1 MSESHPLAQPLTLRR
16 LRQDAHIRQ
25 LTQRVHLSPKQMIQ
39 PLFAVAGIAEKEPI
53 KGLTGT
59 YRDTE
64 TTLLNQI
71 ESDLNNGISK
81 FLMFAVPNK
90 KSTDHFNYDFAVKQ
104 IDAVKQRFGKDVW
117 LATDVCLCSSTEHGH
132 CGILNEAQDAVL
144 NGPSTIVLAEQALAF
159 AQAGADCIAP
169 SDMMDGRIAA
179 IREALNAHDLEHVLI
194 MSYSAKFHSKF
205 YGPFR
210 AAANSSPSKGQAKI
224 KDRASYQIDP
234 GNFNDAFRSS
244 SRDAAEGAD
253 ILMVKPGLPYL
264 DVLARLSDAIDLPW
278 AVYQV
283 SGEYAAI
290 ECAAQND
297 LIARIPAHIEL
308 WTSYK
313 RAGADMII
321 TYGARYAQEWLREA
335 GY

>member
-1 MSESHPLAQPLTLRR
+1 MSDLSLSQPLSLRR

-25 LTQRVHLSPKQMIQ
+25 LTQRIHLSVKQMIQ
-39 PLFAVAGIAEKEPI
+39 PLFAVAGIKEKEEV

-59 YRDTE
+59 FRDTE
-64 TTLLNQI
+64 TTLLQQI
-71 ESDLNNGISK
+71 ENDLTKGVSK
-81 FLMFAVPNK
+81 FLLFVVP
-90 KSTDHFNYDFAVKQ
+90 DHKTKDRFNYDFGIKQ
-104 IDAVKQRFGKDVW
+104 IEGIKKRFGNDVW
-117 LATDVCLCSSTEHGH
+117 LATDICLCSSTEHGH
-132 CGILNEAQDAVL
+132 CGILNEAQDFVL
-144 NGPSTIVLAEQALAF
+144 NGPSTEALAQQALAF
-159 AQAGADCIAP
+159 AQAGADCVAP
-169 SDMMDGRIAA
+169 SDMMDGRIKA
-179 IREALNAHDLEHVLI
+179 IRTILDAHDLQRTLL

-210 AAANSSPSKGQAKI
+210 AAADSSPSKGQAKI
-224 KDRASYQIDP
+224 KDRATYQIDP
-234 GNFNDAFRSS
+234 GNYADALRSS
-244 SRDAAEGAD
+244 QRDAAEGAD

-264 DVLARLSDAIDLPW
+264 DVLARLSDQIDLPW

-297 LIARIPAHIEL
+297 LIARVPAHVEL

-321 TYGARYAQEWLREA
+321 TYGARFAEEWLKETGHR
-335 GY
+335 